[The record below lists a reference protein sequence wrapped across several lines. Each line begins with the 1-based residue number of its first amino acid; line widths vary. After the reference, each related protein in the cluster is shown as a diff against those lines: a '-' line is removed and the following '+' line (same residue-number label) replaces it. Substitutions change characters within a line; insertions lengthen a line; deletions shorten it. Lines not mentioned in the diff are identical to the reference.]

1 MKKIITIILMLILM
15 VAVYIAGYQEAKLI
29 YESELEKAVHQY
41 EELNMKGT
49 ASNPDFYYGEAY
61 ILNQEKIINDVIVIT
76 WRVNYSLNQCFLT
89 YSPNYLDEDCPYL
102 LTIDSNKTKDVSDDE
117 IAVIWQGIQ

>member
-1 MKKIITIILMLILM
+1 MKKVITIILMLVLM
-15 VAVYIAGYQEAKLI
+15 VTVYIAGYQEAKLI

-76 WRVNYSLNQCFLT
+76 WRVNYSLNHCFLT
-89 YSPNYLDEDCPYL
+89 YSSDYLDEDCPYL
-102 LTIDSNKTKDVSDDE
+102 LTIDSNKTKDISDDE
-117 IAVIWQGIQ
+117 IAVIWQGI